1 MKKMRNI
8 ALGLLTILLIT
19 SSCASYTAETTI
31 KVDSTSV
38 QGLEYHFQS
47 SFDSK
52 K

>member
-1 MKKMRNI
+1 MKKMINI
-8 ALGLLTILLIT
+8 ALGLLTILLII

-47 SFDSK
+47 SFDSRK
-52 K
+52 

>member
-1 MKKMRNI
+1 MRNI
-8 ALGLLTILLIT
+8 VLGLSTILLMA